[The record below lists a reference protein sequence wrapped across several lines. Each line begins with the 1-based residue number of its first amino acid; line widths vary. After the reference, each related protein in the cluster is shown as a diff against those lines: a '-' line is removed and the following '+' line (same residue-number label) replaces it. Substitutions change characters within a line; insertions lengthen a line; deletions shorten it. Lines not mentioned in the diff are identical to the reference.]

1 MNPATVTS
9 ELRVASVET
18 LYPLLAFVGTSLRG
32 FWLLRPRPLHL
43 LPQLR
48 PGLQTHNVLKV
59 DLTLLVADT
68 QIGSAPFG
76 RCGAKIN
83 SMSTHPREE
92 GMFGEVLEGYREA
105 FPKGSKGTLRRLED
119 VRMRG
124 RKKSMIG

>member
-9 ELRVASVET
+9 ELRAASVET

-92 GMFGEVLEGYREA
+92 VLPFKVYTVAGRA
-105 FPKGSKGTLRRLED
+105 VTTDLD
-119 VRMRG
+119 VLPSLSTEQ
-124 RKKSMIG
+124 SMV